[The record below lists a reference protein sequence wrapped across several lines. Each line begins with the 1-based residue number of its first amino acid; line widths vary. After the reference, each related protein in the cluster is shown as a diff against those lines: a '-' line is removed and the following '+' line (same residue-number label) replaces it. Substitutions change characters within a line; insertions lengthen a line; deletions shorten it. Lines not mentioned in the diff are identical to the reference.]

1 MNNKPFLSSYDI
13 DMSSGTI
20 GNTYRIYIE
29 AENSVSTVSSDT
41 IAVLLASVPNQPDPP
56 TGVSDG
62 TYL

>member
-1 MNNKPFLSSYDI
+1 
-13 DMSSGTI
+13 MSSGTI